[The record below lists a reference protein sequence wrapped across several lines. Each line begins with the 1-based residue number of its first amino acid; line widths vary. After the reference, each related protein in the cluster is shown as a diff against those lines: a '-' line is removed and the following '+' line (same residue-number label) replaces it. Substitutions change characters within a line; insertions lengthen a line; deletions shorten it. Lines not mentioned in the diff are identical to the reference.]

1 MHRHPAAKK
10 ALGLPTGQVEGQP
23 RSLSPW
29 QPRSCLTMLLPRAR
43 PARQSAI
50 LNRLSSL
57 SKLPGCLLT
66 CLWRGCEF
74 LSAGTCSYE
83 QRQSLLRV
91 AIYEVC
97 RESSDGLP
105 GTAPVQPHYGPHKL
119 HCGRPCT
126 LTALCSVG
134 MSCVTDCSVSSSD
147 QIYRAKNSI

>member
-1 MHRHPAAKK
+1 MVHPHPAAKK

-29 QPRSCLTMLLPRAR
+29 QPRSCLTMLLTRAR

-83 QRQSLLRV
+83 QRQSWIRV

-97 RESSDGLP
+97 REAVDGPP
-105 GTAPVQPHYGPHKL
+105 GTASVLPHDGPHKL

-134 MSCVTDCSVSSSD
+134 MPCATDGSVSPPD
-147 QIYRAKNSI
+147 PTYRAKN